1 MECFTDFYERLEAL
15 TVLPTNNSTDD
26 TEDDV
31 ITVDISNPNISID
44 YFNKI
49 DHLSSV
55 LVAFYDNY
63 IADARMHQALHELFN
78 TRRRKNYD
86 DLKLALMVD
95 VVRAYEGLDHSTSLQ
110 TPEGITL
117 LMLLVK
123 MFRPDYFINYSELN
137 AVPSDI
143 INLDGIVPY
152 ISACSDEMST
162 VEEGLIIS
170 KLLSGVHSKAEPTYR
185 KCLYYL
191 FEAVSNVDGVISIS
205 EKEYLMELLNLNDD
219 DVSNDIS
226 VESSIDLK

>member
-110 TPEGITL
+110 TPEGIAL

>member
-86 DLKLALMVD
+86 DLKLSLMVD

-110 TPEGITL
+110 TPEGIAL

>member
-110 TPEGITL
+110 TPEGIAL

-219 DVSNDIS
+219 DVCNDIS